1 GGPEGH
7 GAQRGGWEERS
18 HAQQREPLIETSTQE
33 MCPAYQC
40 RRVANAGTR
49 TETERGIHI
58 LDRGVRL
65 PTPTSEHPTGIPA
78 SREAWIKS
86 NSTVSQCRHCTDVF
100 AEERETDRRVAE
112 DTGIVISD
120 FQCAACETDAFEP
133 VRRGVLAQ
141 SVKAKPETT
150 KCSPSKCRSV
160 MRVTLDR
167 LL

>member
-1 GGPEGH
+1 
-7 GAQRGGWEERS
+7 
-18 HAQQREPLIETSTQE
+18 
-33 MCPAYQC
+33 CPPYQC

-65 PTPTSEHPTGIPA
+65 PTPTSEHTTGIPA

-86 NSTVSQCRHCTDVF
+86 NSTVSQCRHCSDVL
-100 AEERETDRRVAE
+100 AKVSESHSSVGE
-112 DTGIVISD
+112 DTGIVISN
-120 FQCAACETDAFEP
+120 FQRAARETDAFEP

-141 SVKAKPETT
+141 SIKAKPETT

-160 MRVTLDR
+160 IRVTLNR
-167 LL
+167 LLQKVDGLRHMLVRRYGNRERT